1 MAKGAIRRKLCSRMV
16 WIGRSIVIC
25 LVTTHAGV
33 RRIVVV
39 PVVTSRAI
47 IGNTRMCPVQIVI
60 IVVNRECGRLPTR
73 GGRVAHG
80 AIRRDHQRSVIWI
93 QTRVVIGR
101 VATCAS
107 IGCIGI
113 VAVVACITIGSDGYM
128 RSCKGIY
135 CTVIE
140 DGRRPGRL

>member
-1 MAKGAIRRKLCSRMV
+1 MV

-33 RRIVVV
+33 RRVVVV

-80 AIRRDHQRSVIWI
+80 AIGRDVQCN
-93 QTRVVIGR
+93 VIGVGR
-101 VATCAS
+101 PVKIRGVTTRAG
-107 IGCIGI
+107 IGRI
-113 VAVVACITIGSDGYM
+113 VEIPSNMTKSAVVRNGYM
-128 RSCKGIY
+128 RSSEWVNLV
-135 CTVIE
+135 VIIS
-140 DGRRPGRL
+140 RRGPSRF